1 MVQLGF
7 EAKFVQWHLMRKR
20 GEDADNVSLGEGLT
34 VEELWSLIDKGAVV
48 KVMKY
53 RAYLIFE
60 FSGTL

>member
-1 MVQLGF
+1 
-7 EAKFVQWHLMRKR
+7 MRKR

-60 FSGTL
+60 FSGTLWANLL